1 MNHPASYPIEL
12 EVISDVEAFLNAQEE
27 WNSTLAKSKL
37 HNPFLRHEWLAS
49 WWKGY
54 GKDKGLYA
62 IRFRLKGET
71 VGFAPLMKYQTKL
84 TGMHV
89 EAIGF
94 ICNHWTRM
102 DFILVN
108 GYAKD
113 CLEKLCE
120 WMSKTGKVLILAQM
134 DRACQNYVLLKKIL
148 SEKKRMFCET
158 EKLHAYIPLLGT
170 WEEYFQGQSHNFRM
184 DSRRKLKRLEKEGPV
199 SLVSQWGEN
208 GSALNKI
215 EQIAQNCWQTKEN
228 VNIVTTTN
236 GRKFYEEVIH
246 AWKNEGVLDFSI
258 LQIGDTPIAYML
270 GIKQDGCYFAFDT
283 AFDRNFEKFSP
294 GMILHNLILEKLYQE
309 KINCF
314 DFGYVSGYKK
324 RWSEETIKVS
334 DLTIFP
340 SNLPG
345 LCCFLAY
352 KGKERIQALRKESKN
367 D

>member
-1 MNHPASYPIEL
+1 MNEEIKYSIEL
-12 EVISDVEAFLNAQEE
+12 EVISDFNSFLEIKDE
-27 WNSTLAKSKL
+27 WNAVLEKSKL

-54 GKDKGLYA
+54 GADKGLYA
-62 IRFRLKGET
+62 IRFRCKGET

-84 TGMHV
+84 TGLNLEV
-89 EAIGF
+89 IGF

-102 DFILVN
+102 DLILVN
-108 GYAKD
+108 GYAKS

-148 SEKKRMFCET
+148 SDKKRLFCET
-158 EKLHAYIPLLGT
+158 EKMHAYIPLLGT

-184 DSRRKLKRLEKEGPV
+184 DSRRKLKRLEKEGAV
-199 SLVSQWGEN
+199 SLVSEGCEN
-208 GSALNKI
+208 GGALKKI
-215 EQIAQNCWQTKEN
+215 ERIAQNCWQTKEN
-228 VNIVTTTN
+228 VNIVTTAN
-236 GRKFYEEVIH
+236 GRKFYEEVVH
-246 AWKNEGVLDFSI
+246 VWKDAGMLDFSV
-258 LQIGDTPIAYML
+258 LHIGDNPIAYML

-294 GMILHNLILEKLYQE
+294 GMILHNLILEKLYQA

-340 SNLPG
+340 TSLPG
-345 LCCFLAY
+345 LVVYMLY
-352 KGKERIQALRKESKN
+352 KMKEKIKALRKDAQE
-367 D
+367 